1 MLLRIHNAKL
11 EKVAYIDND
20 KSDTLHFYKDKW
32 SRYLDTGTSS
42 FEFTVFKRSIKS
54 DTVKEKAYSALTERA
69 FVSFDYRGKT
79 YLFNVM
85 STDETEH
92 EIACYC
98 ENLNL
103 ELLNEY
109 SGPYKATKSMSFV
122 DYCNLFDILRFGA
135 ITIGKNEVEGQ
146 TRTIEWTGQDT
157 DLKRLLSIANNF
169 DAEIEFET
177 HLKDDSSLKS
187 FVMNIYKK
195 HDDKNQGVGRRRED
209 VLLSYGKNISG
220 VRRKI
225 DKTGI
230 YNAIKPTGKRTEKKT
245 QTVKIAAKTP
255 SPAQKSA
262 VATWSG
268 GDLKYGG
275 NTLSKDTIN
284 TLLKYCVD
292 YNVLPSGVISQ
303 LYVESFWGKS
313 NVARVDRNWGGLT
326 WTGTGSRPSGVTV
339 TRGSARP
346 ANEGG
351 YYMRFANLA
360 DYFKDYMYLIAKQ
373 GLYAVVGKKTID
385 DYTKGLFRV
394 GGAKYDYAA
403 AGHSH
408 YITLMRD
415 VRSGVNRNNNS
426 AMDKLDKL
434 ASEGY
439 SNTTTAPKT
448 AMTVNTLASKTKS
461 VLNELNSLKGR
472 RIGSGQCY
480 AIPAWYAMKI
490 GGPWLGGGVT
500 NGFRGLIKG
509 GMAAGL
515 IGDDYN
521 WKQFGWQVVRP
532 KKVAD
537 IIPGAIANIKINHN
551 GGQIVTGPWGHT
563 VVVKAVSGNTVTVLE
578 QNYANRQFLEERN
591 YTASTYL
598 NSIST
603 LCYPPEIASG
613 KRIDGKA
620 SQPVASPK
628 PAAPKEETKTET
640 TEQEVVFSI
649 DSKRKQEWKNEEG
662 IVEFYLEN
670 GLLYAPLSKNLYPSA
685 FTGIET
691 TDNWIRKDIE
701 VDTDNEDKLI
711 SVALADLR
719 RNCYPAITY
728 EVTGYHGDLD
738 IGDTIKITDS
748 EYVEGLILEARVSEQ
763 HLSFTNPQNNATIFA
778 NFKALENELS
788 DTLEARME
796 ALAEMARPYE
806 LRLSTDKGTTFINQ
820 LGRSVLMPKLL
831 KANKEYEADYL
842 FKHQDN
848 FLGAG
853 SDLLVEG
860 TDVTDSLI
868 ITVEAYID
876 NELMATQE
884 VTFVNIIDESF
895 GVMGK
900 DGIVHTAYANSPDG
914 TEDFSLIDSNRDY
927 LGIYTDNIPEDSTDP
942 SRYKWTKI
950 KGEKGDKG
958 DPGQRGLDGL
968 QGERG
973 EQGLPGKNGVD
984 GRTQYTH
991 IAYSNSADGSK
1002 DFSVSAS
1009 DRAYIGM
1016 YVDFNSAD
1024 SNNPSDY
1031 AWTLVKGANGAN
1043 GVAGKAGVDGRTP
1056 YLHIAYAT
1064 SNDGSQG
1071 FSTTDSVNKTYIG
1084 TYTDYTQADSTSYTD
1099 YKWTLIKGADGNGI
1113 ANVTNYYL
1121 ATTASSG
1128 VTKATTGWTTTPQ
1141 QISVDKR
1148 YLWNYRVELYTNG
1161 TSKETTPAVIGVHGE
1176 KGDRGIQGIQGVQG
1190 IQGIPGTKGADGRTQ
1205 YTHIAYADNATGGGF
1220 SQTDQTK
1227 SYIGMYV
1234 DFSAT
1239 DSTNPAAYKWSKWK
1253 GEDGAQG
1260 IPGAKGADGRTPYI
1274 HFAYANSADGR
1285 TDFSLTQT
1293 GNKRYIGTYTD
1304 YTATDSQDPTKYRW
1318 VDMVGTVEVGGRNL
1332 LLNSNF
1338 EKISKGNSFTV
1349 NNQTYNTTA
1358 ENWTTYN
1365 GGIANAKTSYHAYV
1379 AEFEGHKNA
1388 IIYNET
1394 NGERNWKGI
1403 QQTLGDRMPQTTN
1416 NFILSADVFVTGAG
1430 TRLFGGFRYAD
1441 ESGSYNFH
1449 SGHFRFDTA
1458 TFEVGKWQRVS
1469 ITVPFD
1475 RNKADFSK
1483 SIIFYIYAYN
1493 FTTNAILAIDD
1504 VQLETGNVATNHSL
1518 AQEDIQA
1525 DIDSKADEKLTTD
1538 QINMLHALAQ
1548 QNQAELEARATLD
1561 ELSRLQVFLN
1571 DMQRQDEASR
1581 EQTKTDLRTLANRVA
1596 TNVQRLGE
1604 MKQVTEFM
1612 TTYISQSEEGMVIGK
1627 KDSTSLVKVSSDKIS
1642 FVSGGEEVAYISQGV
1657 LHIDNGVF
1665 ATSVRIGHFIT
1676 QAHPDNEFINMTYFV
1691 P

>member
-20 KSDTLHFYKDKW
+20 KSDTLHFYNDKW
-32 SRYLDTGTSS
+32 SRYLETGTSS

-69 FVSFDYRGKT
+69 FISFDYRGKT

-92 EIACYC
+92 EITCYC
-98 ENLNL
+98 EDLNL

-109 SGPYKATKSMSFV
+109 SGPYKATKATSFV
-122 DYCNLFDILRFGA
+122 DYCNIFDILRFGA
-135 ITIGKNEVEGQ
+135 ITIGKNEVENQ
-146 TRTIEWTGQDT
+146 TRTIEWTDQDT

-187 FVMNIYKK
+187 FILNIYKK
-195 HDDKNQGVGRRRED
+195 HDENNQGVGRRRED

-230 YNAIKPTGKRTEKKT
+230 YNAIKPTGKRTEKNT
-245 QTVKIAAKTP
+245 QTVKTAVKTP
-255 SPAQKSA
+255 TPKQKSA

-268 GDLKYGG
+268 GDLRYGG
-275 NTLSKDTIN
+275 NTLSKDVIN
-284 TLLKYCVD
+284 TLLKYCVE
-292 YNVLPSGVISQ
+292 YKVLPSGVISQ

-351 YYMRFANLA
+351 YYMRFANLT

-403 AGHSH
+403 AGYSH
-408 YITLMRD
+408 YIALMRD
-415 VRSGVNRNNNS
+415 VRNGLNKNNNS

-439 SNTTTAPKT
+439 SNTSTAPKT

-461 VLNELNSLKGR
+461 VLNELNGLKGR

-480 AIPAWYAMKI
+480 AIPAWYAMKL

-532 KKVAD
+532 KKVSD
-537 IIPGAIANIKINHN
+537 IIPGAIANIKINHS
-551 GGQIVTGPWGHT
+551 GAQIVTGPWGHT

-598 NSIST
+598 NAIST

-620 SQPVASPK
+620 SQPVASSK
-628 PAAPKEETKTET
+628 PVAPKEETRTET

-649 DSKRKQEWKNEEG
+649 DPKRTQEWKNEEG
-662 IVEFYLEN
+662 IVEFYLKN
-670 GLLYAPLSKNLYPSA
+670 GFLYAPLSKNLYPSA

-701 VDTDNEDKLI
+701 VDTDSEDKLI

-763 HLSFTNPQNNATIFA
+763 HLSFTNPQNSATIFA

-820 LGRSVLMPKLL
+820 LGRSVLTPKLL
-831 KANKEYEADYL
+831 KANKEYEADFI

-848 FLGAG
+848 LLGAG
-853 SDLLVEG
+853 LELTVDG
-860 TDVTDSLI
+860 TDVDESLI
-868 ITVEAYID
+868 VTVEAYID

-884 VTFVNIIDESF
+884 VTFVNIVDETF
-895 GVMGK
+895 GVIGK

-914 TEDFSLIDSNRDY
+914 IEGFSLTDGNRDY
-927 LGIYTDNIPEDSTDP
+927 LGIYTDNIPEDSTEP
-942 SRYKWTKI
+942 S
-950 KGEKGDKG
+950 
-958 DPGQRGLDGL
+958 
-968 QGERG
+968 
-973 EQGLPGKNGVD
+973 
-984 GRTQYTH
+984 
-991 IAYSNSADGSK
+991 
-1002 DFSVSAS
+1002 
-1009 DRAYIGM
+1009 
-1016 YVDFNSAD
+1016 
-1024 SNNPSDY
+1024 
-1031 AWTLVKGANGAN
+1031 
-1043 GVAGKAGVDGRTP
+1043 
-1056 YLHIAYAT
+1056 
-1064 SNDGSQG
+1064 
-1071 FSTTDSVNKTYIG
+1071 
-1084 TYTDYTQADSTSYTD
+1084 
-1099 YKWTLIKGADGNGI
+1099 
-1113 ANVTNYYL
+1113 
-1121 ATTASSG
+1121 
-1128 VTKATTGWTTTPQ
+1128 
-1141 QISVDKR
+1141 
-1148 YLWNYRVELYTNG
+1148 
-1161 TSKETTPAVIGVHGE
+1161 
-1176 KGDRGIQGIQGVQG
+1176 
-1190 IQGIPGTKGADGRTQ
+1190 
-1205 YTHIAYADNATGGGF
+1205 
-1220 SQTDQTK
+1220 
-1227 SYIGMYV
+1227 
-1234 DFSAT
+1234 
-1239 DSTNPAAYKWSKWK
+1239 
-1253 GEDGAQG
+1253 
-1260 IPGAKGADGRTPYI
+1260 
-1274 HFAYANSADGR
+1274 
-1285 TDFSLTQT
+1285 
-1293 GNKRYIGTYTD
+1293 
-1304 YTATDSQDPTKYRW
+1304 KYRW
-1318 VDMVGTVEVGGRNL
+1318 SRIRGKDGKPG
-1332 LLNSNF
+1332 
-1338 EKISKGNSFTV
+1338 
-1349 NNQTYNTTA
+1349 
-1358 ENWTTYN
+1358 
-1365 GGIANAKTSYHAYV
+1365 
-1379 AEFEGHKNA
+1379 
-1388 IIYNET
+1388 
-1394 NGERNWKGI
+1394 KGI
-1403 QQTLGDRMPQTTN
+1403 EEVKTYYLLSNVSSGILRSTPGWTESPQ
-1416 NFILSADVFVTGAG
+1416 
-1430 TRLFGGFRYAD
+1430 
-1441 ESGSYNFH
+1441 
-1449 SGHFRFDTA
+1449 
-1458 TFEVGKWQRVS
+1458 
-1469 ITVPFD
+1469 
-1475 RNKADFSK
+1475 
-1483 SIIFYIYAYN
+1483 
-1493 FTTNAILAIDD
+1493 
-1504 VQLETGNVATNHSL
+1504 VAT
-1518 AQEDIQA
+1518 E
-1525 DIDSKADEKLTTD
+1525 EKPFLWD
-1538 QINMLHALAQ
+1538 
-1548 QNQAELEARATLD
+1548 
-1561 ELSRLQVFLN
+1561 LS
-1571 DMQRQDEASR
+1571 
-1581 EQTKTDLRTLANRVA
+1581 
-1596 TNVQRLGE
+1596 
-1604 MKQVTEFM
+1604 
-1612 TTYISQSEEGMVIGK
+1612 Y
-1627 KDSTSLVKVSSDKIS
+1627 
-1642 FVSGGEEVAYISQGV
+1642 
-1657 LHIDNGVF
+1657 
-1665 ATSVRIGHFIT
+1665 
-1676 QAHPDNEFINMTYFV
+1676 
-1691 P
+1691 